1 MNTMY
6 KEIEAKYKKVN
17 SDIQKMKNSNG
28 FTAGGVFDKS
38 VEKKYSRA
46 LDSWNKY
53 FVGNK
58 NLSPNITYINN
69 ITFKTNGDITKSKE
83 FYDALKTH
91 QKYLSEIT
99 KKISSKDI
107 KENSYITIF
116 LNTYDLLTN
125 SKYISAFKVAYDEYN
140 KNKGKVKGSISDI
153 FIMCNQIL
161 VSYLFFIM
169 GTLNPAIISAY
180 AKYENDTKNLNDFV
194 NFVETVQEQYKSIIK
209 DIGFVCIEL
218 SKNLENIKN
227 PADELKKAIKSQNE
241 STDKIAKAKESADS
255 VVLQNSIYEVGEENY
270 IPKDLNEYGSEE
282 ALTVALI
289 VLASIVGLVF
299 VITAIRRAIYMCGT
313 IKTDITEYIKVDVV
327 TVMMNI
333 ESLKE
338 KLDNTTDEKERK
350 KLQSIID
357 KQQKFVDRFKDK
369 YAEISDESSKV
380 EYEADYVIKDEDD
393 NDNDSKSSSDD
404 DYSILL

>member
-270 IPKDLNEYGSEE
+270 IPEDLNEYGSEE

-313 IKTDITEYIKVDVV
+313 IKTDITENIKVDVV

-338 KLDNTTDEKERK
+338 KLNNTTDEKERK

-357 KQQKFVDRFKDK
+357 KQQKFVDKFKDK

>member
-17 SDIQKMKNSNG
+17 SDIQKTKNSNG
-28 FTAGGVFDKS
+28 FTTGGVFDRS

-58 NLSPNITYINN
+58 NLSPNITYINS

-161 VSYLFFIM
+161 VSYLFFTM
-169 GTLNPAIISAY
+169 GTLNPAVIGAY

-194 NFVETVQEQYKSIIK
+194 NFVETVQDQYKSIIK

-270 IPKDLNEYGSEE
+270 IPENLNEYGSEE

-357 KQQKFVDRFKDK
+357 KQQKFVDKFKDK
-369 YAEISDESSKV
+369 YTDVAEESNKV

-393 NDNDSKSSSDD
+393 NDSSSSSSSDD

>member
-6 KEIEAKYKKVN
+6 KEIETKYKKVN

-270 IPKDLNEYGSEE
+270 IPEDLNEHGSEE

-338 KLDNTTDEKERK
+338 KLNNTTDEKERK

-357 KQQKFVDRFKDK
+357 KQQKFVDKFKDK

>member
-17 SDIQKMKNSNG
+17 SDIQKTKNSNG
-28 FTAGGVFDKS
+28 FTAGGIFDKS

-125 SKYISAFKVAYDEYN
+125 SKYVSAFKVAYDEYN

-161 VSYLFFIM
+161 VSYLFFTM
-169 GTLNPAIISAY
+169 GTLNPAVIGAY

-194 NFVETVQEQYKSIIK
+194 NFVETVQDQYKSIIK

-255 VVLQNSIYEVGEENY
+255 VILQNSIYEVGEENY
-270 IPKDLNEYGSEE
+270 IPENLNEYGSEE

-299 VITAIRRAIYMCGT
+299 AITAIRRAIYMCGT

-357 KQQKFVDRFKDK
+357 KQQKFVDKFKDK
-369 YAEISDESSKV
+369 YTDIAEESNKI

-393 NDNDSKSSSDD
+393 NDNDPRSSSDD
-404 DYSILL
+404 DYSVLL

>member
-17 SDIQKMKNSNG
+17 SDIQKTKNSNG

-53 FVGNK
+53 FVVNK

-255 VVLQNSIYEVGEENY
+255 VILQNSIYEVGEENY
-270 IPKDLNEYGSEE
+270 IPEDLNEYGSEE

-338 KLDNTTDEKERK
+338 KLNNTTDEKERK

-357 KQQKFVDRFKDK
+357 KQQKFVDKFKDK

-393 NDNDSKSSSDD
+393 NDNDSKSSPDD

>member
-17 SDIQKMKNSNG
+17 SDIQKTKNSNG
-28 FTAGGVFDKS
+28 FTAGGVFDRS

-161 VSYLFFIM
+161 VSYLFFTM

-180 AKYENDTKNLNDFV
+180 AKYENDTKNLNDFI

-255 VVLQNSIYEVGEENY
+255 VVLQNSIYEVGEKNY
-270 IPKDLNEYGSEE
+270 IPENLNEYGSEE

-289 VLASIVGLVF
+289 VLASVAGLVF
-299 VITAIRRAIYMCGT
+299 AITAIRRAIYMCGT

-338 KLDNTTDEKERK
+338 KIDNTTDEKERK
-350 KLQSIID
+350 KLQNIID
-357 KQQKFVDRFKDK
+357 KQQKFVDKFKDK

-393 NDNDSKSSSDD
+393 NDNDPKSSSDD